1 MTNPKQKKQ
10 LLIMLVI
17 LVVVA
22 AAFFAVTAFNHYRD
36 QQETSQSATL
46 LNLDNIDEISYD
58 NGADQLSFALDEND
72 IWYYTENPDF
82 PLQSSYVETIDET
95 LTGLQA
101 VREIPA
107 EESDT
112 LAAYGL
118 ETPQATVTAVGTD
131 DQEITLLIGNSNS
144 NGYYLKFA
152 DSDTIYTIDAQLM
165 DAISLSLYDMG
176 EIEDIPA
183 FDLGKLSLV
192 EINDTVI
199 TVNTETTTDE
209 EGEETSTT
217 TWLHDGADVSDYSQI
232 SAISYNIP
240 YLDFNS
246 GLAAW
251 RPTDDELSQFG
262 LLHPIRVTFHYQEEE
277 ADTES
282 IYTLLIGNQNEDGA
296 YYAMVPDGDRVY
308 TISETDVAGLV
319 SVAESGLNAN
329 ISLDE

>member
-17 LVVVA
+17 LAVVA
-22 AAFFAVTAFNHYRD
+22 VAFFAVTAFNHYRD
-36 QQETSQSATL
+36 HQETTQSAAL

-58 NGADQLSFALDEND
+58 NGTDRLSFALDEND
-72 IWYYTENPDF
+72 VWYYTENPDF
-82 PLQSSYVETIDET
+82 PLQSSYVETIDEA

-118 ETPQATVTAVGTD
+118 ETPQATITAVGTD

-144 NGYYLKFA
+144 NGYYLKFS

-165 DAISLSLYDMG
+165 DSISLSLYDMG

-192 EINDTVI
+192 EINDTAI

-209 EGEETSTT
+209 DGTETSTT
-217 TWLHDGADVSDYSQI
+217 TWLHNDTDVSDYSQI

-251 RPTDDELSQFG
+251 QPTTDELRQFG
-262 LLHPIRVTFHYQEEE
+262 LEDSIRVTFHYQEED

-282 IYTLLIGNQNEDGA
+282 TYTLLIGNQNEEGA
-296 YYAMVPDGDRVY
+296 YYAMIPDSDRVY
-308 TISETDVAGLV
+308 TISETDVAGIV
-319 SVAESGLNAN
+319 SIAENGLDAT